1 MADVRHEKMKERI
14 KRVNRFLGTWALVI
28 CGAVL
33 VIAAGIHRLQLDTAT
48 PKPYTSSPLIAIEM
62 ALIPIMCLILLMH
75 FVRSIYLILNK
86 RWRDLGI
93 LTVNTVVGIGCII
106 AAMQIDA
113 PTLLYMT

>member
-1 MADVRHEKMKERI
+1 MREGLRRA
-14 KRVNRFLGTWALVI
+14 NRFLGTWALVI
-28 CGAVL
+28 CGIVL
-33 VIAAGIHRLQLDTAT
+33 VIAAGLHRMQLDASA
-48 PKPYTSSPLIAIEM
+48 PKPYTLSPLIAIEI

-86 RWRDLGI
+86 RWRDLVI
-93 LTVNTVVGIGCII
+93 LAIHTVVGIVCIV